1 MNNNNINPLKNTS
14 SEQTNP
20 IHFSA
25 QGIMKKFG
33 GIDALNDVNFELRRG
48 EVMGLVGDNGAG
60 KSTLMKAISG
70 AQLCDSG
77 AFFINGK
84 EVKINSPHDA
94 SRKGIQIV
102 YQDLALCEN
111 LDVTANL
118 FLGNEIRYLDN
129 LKIIPRALRPLNH
142 LSMEE
147 QTKAALRKLKVH
159 TITSMRTKIAFLS
172 GGQRQSIAIARATKS
187 DSTIVLLDEPTA
199 ALGVS
204 QTKEVLQLV
213 KRLRETN
220 HAVVLISHN
229 LNNIFEVC
237 DRITVMRQGENIGV
251 FDTKNTTPDQ
261 IVSSITRGE

>member
-77 AFFINGK
+77 AFFIDGE

-129 LKIIPRALRPLNH
+129 LKFIPRALKPLNH

>member
-1 MNNNNINPLKNTS
+1 MNNNIKSLKNTS
-14 SEQTNP
+14 SNQTNP

-33 GIDALNDVNFELRRG
+33 GIDALNNINFELNRG

-77 AFFINGK
+77 SFFIDGK
-84 EVKINSPHDA
+84 EVKITSPQEA
-94 SRKGIQIV
+94 SLQGIQIV

-118 FLGNEIRYLDN
+118 FLGNEIRYFDN
-129 LKIIPRALRPLNH
+129 LKIIPKALKPLNH

-147 QTKAALRKLKVH
+147 QTKAALKKLKVH
-159 TITSMRTKIAFLS
+159 TITSMRTKIGFLS
-172 GGQRQSIAIARATKS
+172 GGQRQSIAIARAILS
-187 DSTIVLLDEPTA
+187 DSSIVLLDEPTA

-204 QTKEVLQLV
+204 QTKEVLELV

-237 DRITVMRQGENIGV
+237 DRITVMRQGENIGT
-251 FDTKNTTPDQ
+251 FSAKNTTPDQ
-261 IVSSITRGE
+261 IVSYITRGK

>member
-77 AFFINGK
+77 AFFIDGE

>member
-48 EVMGLVGDNGAG
+48 EVMGLVGDNDAG

-77 AFFINGK
+77 AFFIDGE

>member
-48 EVMGLVGDNGAG
+48 EVMGLVGDKGAG

-77 AFFINGK
+77 AFFIDGE

>member
-77 AFFINGK
+77 AFFIDGK

-159 TITSMRTKIAFLS
+159 TITSMRTKIPNES
-172 GGQRQSIAIARATKS
+172 
-187 DSTIVLLDEPTA
+187 
-199 ALGVS
+199 
-204 QTKEVLQLV
+204 KE
-213 KRLRETN
+213 R
-220 HAVVLISHN
+220 
-229 LNNIFEVC
+229 
-237 DRITVMRQGENIGV
+237 
-251 FDTKNTTPDQ
+251 
-261 IVSSITRGE
+261 

>member
-1 MNNNNINPLKNTS
+1 MNQLSTPLKH
-14 SEQTNP
+14 TNP
-20 IHFSA
+20 IHFCA

-33 GIDALNDVNFELRRG
+33 GVKALRDVNFELSRG

-60 KSTLMKAISG
+60 KSTLLKAISG

-77 AFFINGK
+77 TFFIDGK

-94 SRKGIQIV
+94 SRQGIQIV

-118 FLGNEIRYLDN
+118 FLGNEIRYFDN
-129 LKIIPRALRPLNH
+129 LKFIPKALRPLDH

-147 QTKAALRKLKVH
+147 QTKEALIELKVH
-159 TITSMRTKIAFLS
+159 TITSMRTKIGFLS

-187 DSTIVLLDEPTA
+187 DSSIVLLDEPTA

-213 KRLRETN
+213 KRLKETN

-229 LNNIFEVC
+229 LNNVFEVC

-251 FDTKNTTPDQ
+251 FDTKNSTPDQ
-261 IVSSITRGE
+261 IVSAITRGK

>member
-1 MNNNNINPLKNTS
+1 MNDNIKSLKNTS
-14 SEQTNP
+14 SNQTNP

-33 GIDALNDVNFELRRG
+33 GIDALNNINFELNRG

-60 KSTLMKAISG
+60 KTTLMKAISG

-77 AFFINGK
+77 SFFIDGK
-84 EVKINSPHDA
+84 EVKITSPQEA
-94 SRKGIQIV
+94 SLQGIQIV

-118 FLGNEIRYLDN
+118 FLGNEIRYFDN
-129 LKIIPRALRPLNH
+129 LKIIPKALKPLNH

-147 QTKAALRKLKVH
+147 QTKAALKKLKVH
-159 TITSMRTKIAFLS
+159 TITSMRTKIGFLS
-172 GGQRQSIAIARATKS
+172 GGQRQSIAIARAILS
-187 DSTIVLLDEPTA
+187 DSSIVLLDEPTA

-204 QTKEVLQLV
+204 QTKEVLELV

-237 DRITVMRQGENIGV
+237 DRITVMRQGENIGT
-251 FDTKNTTPDQ
+251 FSAKNTTPDQ
-261 IVSSITRGE
+261 IVSYITRGK

>member
-1 MNNNNINPLKNTS
+1 MNDNIKSLKNTS
-14 SEQTNP
+14 SNQTNP

-33 GIDALNDVNFELRRG
+33 GIDALNNINFELNRG

-77 AFFINGK
+77 SFFIDGK
-84 EVKINSPHDA
+84 EVKITSPQEA
-94 SRKGIQIV
+94 SLQGIQIV

-187 DSTIVLLDEPTA
+187 DSSIVLLDEPTA

>member
-77 AFFINGK
+77 AFFIDGE

-159 TITSMRTKIAFLS
+159 TITSMRTKIGFLS

>member
-77 AFFINGK
+77 AFFIDGE

-237 DRITVMRQGENIGV
+237 DRITVMRQGENIAV

>member
-33 GIDALNDVNFELRRG
+33 GIDALNDVNFELRQG

-77 AFFINGK
+77 AFFIDGE

-229 LNNIFEVC
+229 LNNIIEVC